1 VLRLSFA
8 TKLRLALF
16 WPALLALAVV
26 GLLLLWLL
34 PRRFER
40 IAASELLETTALLAP
55 LAAEQVAHHAGP
67 PAAPGASAGPPDLAV
82 QRWVRGLAASTQLRV
97 TLIRSD
103 GVVVADSTRT
113 DAELPRMDNHAGRPE
128 VSQALATGSG
138 TSVRRSATT
147 GIAYAYAARSIA
159 VRGNGLLVVR
169 LAAPIRTLAVL
180 EGELAQAA
188 LLAVLAALVAT
199 ALLSWWVGRRL
210 FRPLDGLVAGA
221 DRFVAGELAHRVP
234 LPEETELA
242 AVASAL
248 NRLAEHAE
256 SQVSAAQG
264 ERDQLRAILA
274 AMAEGVLV
282 TDAQGRALLAN
293 PAFARLF
300 ATRELVAGKLPI
312 EVARE
317 PALQQLVTT
326 TLASGA
332 AGAADV
338 VVERGERRHVALLSA
353 PLGDGRGVVIVARD
367 VTPIVRLTEMRR
379 DFVANVSHELK
390 TPLAA
395 IRGMAETLR
404 DGALADADTA
414 SRFMGRILDQCARLQ
429 ALLEDLLTLSRLE
442 SESPGGGTEPEPV
455 DVGALAHT
463 AREIL
468 APAAAERDVTIEV
481 IAGEATVAGDQD
493 ALERLLLNLLDNAVK
508 YNRPGGTVRL
518 AVERR
523 DGQVMIEVRDGGIG
537 IPHEHL
543 PRIFE
548 RFYRVDRARSRGEGG
563 TGLGLAIVKHVA
575 QLHRGRVEVESE
587 PGVGSTFRVW
597 LPA

>member
-1 VLRLSFA
+1 MAISFA

-16 WPALLALAVV
+16 WPALTALAVV

-34 PRRFER
+34 PHRFER
-40 IAASELLETTALLAP
+40 LAASELLETTALLAP
-55 LAAEQVAHHAGP
+55 LAAQQVAQHPGSGAAGAP
-67 PAAPGASAGPPDLAV
+67 DAPGSRSDASL
-82 QRWVRGLAASTQLRV
+82 QRWVRGLAESTQLRI
-97 TLIRSD
+97 TLIRGD
-103 GVVVADSTRT
+103 GVVLADSNRT
-113 DAELPRMDNHAGRPE
+113 EAELARMDNHADRPE
-128 VSQALATGSG
+128 VSQALASGSG
-138 TSVRRSATT
+138 TSVRRSDTT
-147 GIAYAYAARSIA
+147 GIAYAYAARTIA
-159 VRGNGLLVVR
+159 VRGSGLMVVR
-169 LAAPIRTLAVL
+169 LAAPIRTLEVL

-199 ALLSWWVGRRL
+199 AVLSWWVGRRL
-210 FRPLDGLVAGA
+210 FSPLDGLVAGA

-367 VTPIVRLTEMRR
+367 VTPVVRLTEMRR

-395 IRGMAETLR
+395 IRGLAETLR
-404 DGALADADTA
+404 DGALADPDTA
-414 SRFMGRILDQCARLQ
+414 TRFMGRILDQCARLQ

-442 SESPGGGTEPEPV
+442 SPAGATEPEPV
-455 DVGALAHT
+455 DLGALAHT

-468 APAAAERDVTIEV
+468 APAAAEREVAIEV
-481 IAGEATVAGDQD
+481 TAGEATVAGDQD

-518 AVERR
+518 LVERL
-523 DGQVMIEVRDGGIG
+523 DGQVMIEVRDSGIG
-537 IPHEHL
+537 IPPEHL